1 MAVAV
6 AVTAVAVTRSV
17 GPFRVRS
24 PATTAPGTAL
34 QQPRLPGGT
43 NPAAGGDPVKPA
55 SGGVYTGPL
64 GDFLVTPR
72 QGPDWPP
79 CPEPYRPAQNY
90 KASELY
96 SPVFG
101 DLEGLFEC
109 ADGKMLNITVHGR
122 AVMGKAYFVGPA
134 RVPFEAP
141 RERLVLLTIA
151 GKPAIA
157 QRSAPGFPGTLR
169 LAVIQRFPSNKQPGI
184 MVGIDNI
191 DKTLETAAALA
202 AEIMG
207 VRP

>member
-6 AVTAVAVTRSV
+6 AVTAVVVTRSA

-157 QRSAPGFPGTLR
+157 QSPAPGFPGTLR
-169 LAVIQRFPSNKQPGI
+169 LAVIQRFPSNNQPGI
-184 MVGIDNI
+184 MVGIDNT
-191 DKTLETAAALA
+191 DKTLEAAAALA
-202 AEIMG
+202 AQIMG
-207 VRP
+207 VR